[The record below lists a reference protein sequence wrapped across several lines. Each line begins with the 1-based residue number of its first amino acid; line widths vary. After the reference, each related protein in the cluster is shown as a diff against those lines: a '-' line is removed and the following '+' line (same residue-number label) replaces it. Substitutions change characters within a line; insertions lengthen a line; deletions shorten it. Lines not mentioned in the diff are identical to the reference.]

1 MEAYR
6 ALCPGFEASR
16 TPEDPHPSPDPKR
29 RLLRLEERLPVA
41 VTSPRVPPLEDRLP
55 LLPPV
60 ANQRHLRKTQRGA
73 ARAITELFRQE
84 PAAQRGHRRLPVGQ
98 DHRGWWT
105 TEGLRRGQ
113 EKVRGRKRHLLVDTE
128 GLVQS

>member
-1 MEAYR
+1 MR
-6 ALCPGFEASR
+6 NGSISSPSSR
-16 TPEDPHPSPDPKR
+16 LRSLEDARGSTASPDPKR
-29 RLLRLEERLPVA
+29 RLLRLEERLPLA
-41 VTSPRVPPLEDRLP
+41 VTSPRVPTLEDRLP

-73 ARAITELFRQE
+73 ARAITELFRQD

-98 DHRGWWT
+98 DHRGWWR

-113 EKVRGRKRHLLVDTE
+113 EGAR
-128 GLVQS
+128 

>member
-16 TPEDPHPSPDPKR
+16 TPEDPQPSPDPKR

-41 VTSPRVPPLEDRLP
+41 VTSPRVPTLEDRLP

-73 ARAITELFRQE
+73 ARAITALFRPE
-84 PAAQRGHRRLPVGQ
+84 PAAQARREPAPPSKNPTRCCAIDYGV
-98 DHRGWWT
+98 
-105 TEGLRRGQ
+105 
-113 EKVRGRKRHLLVDTE
+113 V
-128 GLVQS
+128 